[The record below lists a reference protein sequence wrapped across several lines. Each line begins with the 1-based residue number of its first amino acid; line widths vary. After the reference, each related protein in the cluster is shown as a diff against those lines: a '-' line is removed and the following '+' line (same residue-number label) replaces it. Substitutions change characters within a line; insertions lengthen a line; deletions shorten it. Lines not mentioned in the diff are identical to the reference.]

1 MHRQGTCSRL
11 RRVTIAVMALGLAA
25 CTAGEAGAQAQSRP
39 RVIGIGEYRLAAPA
53 LEQLRTNWI
62 DQLTSRYPEHTWAP
76 MRFDLSNADLRLMRL
91 PSKRVLLSH
100 RYRVPT
106 AVYPNGTMRPLASP
120 STRRSHSKPSGGS
133 QSSSSPGVVTYAGL
147 GAFGIRPGA
156 WLLLLTGNSVG
167 WCSLAHVYGT
177 PGNYQISTAGHCG
190 KAGDTATVIGAVG
203 DHKIGGTAVPVLL
216 DFGKFVVS
224 HSSANDDA
232 DLGHDWALLSIY
244 PQYQNLV
251 TPTMAFWGGP
261 IGMYRAVGDLVSVD
275 FHNLNGLPTIST
287 NPNPALAQQIVHYGH
302 GTGIGAGGT
311 PRSGTATTWISTY
324 YMFFGAISPGDS
336 GSGANTLTGDTVGA
350 DRQAAGIMTHLWIDP
365 LMTRGVGIMAGTR
378 ATQVAATLANGQ
390 IVPYPAP
397 TPTPLP

>member
-1 MHRQGTCSRL
+1 MQRQGSR
-11 RRVTIAVMALGLAA
+11 RRFWRVTIAVTALAA
-25 CTAGEAGAQAQSRP
+25 VAGLGFVPAAQARA
-39 RVIGIGEYRLAAPA
+39 RARTIGIGEFRLGGTAFD
-53 LEQLRTNWI
+53 QLRSNWI
-62 DQLTSRYPEHTWAP
+62 DQLRSRYPEHTWAP

-120 STRRSHSKPSGGS
+120 STKRSHSKPSGGS

-156 WLLLLTGNSVG
+156 WLLTVTDKEIG
-167 WCSLAHVYGT
+167 WCSMAHVYGT
-177 PGNYQISTAGHCG
+177 PGAYQISTAGHCG
-190 KAGDTATVIGAVG
+190 KVGDTATVIGAVG
-203 DHKIGGTAVPVLL
+203 DHQVGGTPVPVLL
-216 DFGKFVVS
+216 DVGKYT
-224 HSSANDDA
+224 SSTGDA
-232 DLGHDWALLSIY
+232 GIGKDWALITVD
-244 PQYQNLV
+244 PEDQALV

-311 PRSGTATTWISTY
+311 PRSGTATTWSSTY

-390 IVPYPAP
+390 ILPYPAP
-397 TPTPLP
+397 TPVPLP

>member
-39 RVIGIGEYRLAAPA
+39 RVIGIAEYRLAAPA

-120 STRRSHSKPSGGS
+120 STKRSHSKPSGGS

-311 PRSGTATTWISTY
+311 PRSGTATTWSSTY